1 MRLGEKV
8 LALLESSGKRKKD
21 LAEKLGTNSTTIIG
35 WEKENR
41 NPSSAMIV
49 PICEFFGIT
58 PNELFDFDATTAGLD
73 EEEQELLIM
82 FRGLDRKGRRA
93 VLHEADVQEDRIRF
107 EGDNANTAM

>member
-41 NPSSAMIV
+41 NPSSGMIV
-49 PICEFFGIT
+49 PICEFFNIT
-58 PNELFDFDATTAGLD
+58 PNELFDYDATTAGLS
-73 EEEQELLIM
+73 EEERELIDM
-82 FRGLDRKGRRA
+82 FRSLDRKGRRA
-93 VLHEADVQEDRIRF
+93 VLHEADVQEDRVRL
-107 EGDNANTAM
+107 EGDNANTAN